1 MKLLQILGKSIIKLF
16 WNFCN
21 VIYCIYKFDY
31 SFKLL
36 LLLMIRFNVNLKKK
50 LFDKLK
56 NLNRFFSAN
65 ISFHIKVYHSTE
77 VETINF

>member
-16 WNFCN
+16 WN
-21 VIYCIYKFDY
+21 YCIYKFDY